1 MKDILLR
8 CNGECSM
15 ILFQYH
21 LDTFQPKTMIIFVGF
36 RSERQTIRKRELMGE
51 IIITSQNQELS
62 LMITDKVNDTMLF
75 QRLPMMEIQSP
86 CVRSLYFNIP
96 QLLSP
101 MGERGCGIFGWI
113 CKVVA
118 MLFLRRQYYIVTFY
132 SWIKNIFFIKGKN
145 TTPT

>member
-1 MKDILLR
+1 MLISAVYEDE
-8 CNGECSM
+8 G
-15 ILFQYH
+15 H
-21 LDTFQPKTMIIFVGF
+21 
-36 RSERQTIRKRELMGE
+36 
-51 IIITSQNQELS
+51 
-62 LMITDKVNDTMLF
+62 KVLIKPARGLWLF

-86 CVRSLYFNIP
+86 CVRSLYLNIP

>member
-1 MKDILLR
+1 
-8 CNGECSM
+8 M

-36 RSERQTIRKRELMGE
+36 RSDRQTIRKRELMGE

-96 QLLSP
+96 NSYLQW
-101 MGERGCGIFGWI
+101 GKGAAE
-113 CKVVA
+113 
-118 MLFLRRQYYIVTFY
+118 FLVGYAK
-132 SWIKNIFFIKGKN
+132 W
-145 TTPT
+145 

>member
-1 MKDILLR
+1 MIADKIKNAR
-8 CNGECSM
+8 T
-15 ILFQYH
+15 ILFVFAKS
-21 LDTFQPKTMIIFVGF
+21 LRGKDFCELWPVECPVK
-36 RSERQTIRKRELMGE
+36 IRLH
-51 IIITSQNQELS
+51 
-62 LMITDKVNDTMLF
+62 
-75 QRLPMMEIQSP
+75 EIQSP
-86 CVRSLYFNIP
+86 CVRSLYLNIP

>member
-1 MKDILLR
+1 MDGVIYHGNQILPGVPEFIQWLHD
-8 CNGECSM
+8 EKKEY
-15 ILFQYH
+15 LF
-21 LDTFQPKTMIIFVGF
+21 LT
-36 RSERQTIRKRELMGE
+36 
-51 IIITSQNQELS
+51 
-62 LMITDKVNDTMLF
+62 
-75 QRLPMMEIQSP
+75 MMEIQSP
-86 CVRSLYFNIP
+86 CVRFLYLNIP
-96 QLLSP
+96 QPLSP